1 MTTVNR
7 LVLSAALALVLAAC
21 GGGGGTDDGGGGSTT
36 GGTTGST
43 TGGTTGGGTTGG
55 GTSGGGTSG
64 GTSTG
69 GGTPSPTSC
78 QNDFTPDRVAAGENC
93 DPALNRA
100 KFCPLVSAP
109 DLLTSRTTVI
119 PCDGVEVTSNSAS
132 GGGFTTQY
140 LAIRPTGGGT
150 PSAIYMAL
158 HYLNANTSYYAN
170 LIRMSELAK
179 ARNILVLIPQAPGDG
194 GLLTLPVLGGLP
206 SPNTGLLSR
215 WPTMVNQAVENNLQ
229 LLDGVVADARNRF
242 SASGAPLYVA
252 GLSNGTPMAYFYACG
267 RADRVE
273 AVLAVA
279 GTQTAEAA
287 ATCRPNRPVG
297 LVIVHGTSDPI
308 VPYNGL
314 LGLTRSVPENYADF
328 KTYDQCTGTDRRAT
342 LTGSDATI
350 QFTYASNCA
359 SGRKV
364 VLAQAINNG
373 HNWPGDD
380 ASVLPDM
387 GLNIGLFGPALDG
400 MDATIQ
406 GFDLLRYTAGN

>member
-1 MTTVNR
+1 MTIVNR
-7 LVLSAALALVLAAC
+7 PVLSALLALGLAAC
-21 GGGGGTDDGGGGSTT
+21 GGGGDDPDSGGGGGGS
-36 GGTTGST
+36 
-43 TGGTTGGGTTGG
+43 
-55 GTSGGGTSG
+55 
-64 GTSTG
+64 
-69 GGTPSPTSC
+69 PSPSSC
-78 QNDFTPDRVAAGENC
+78 QNDFTPARVAAGENC

-100 KFCPLVSAP
+100 TFCPLVSGA
-109 DLLTSRTTVI
+109 DTLRSRTTVI
-119 PCDGVEVTSNSAS
+119 PCDGVEVTENSAS
-132 GGGFTTQY
+132 GGGFTVQY
-140 LAIRPTGGGT
+140 LAIRPAAGGT
-150 PSAIYMAL
+150 PSAVYLAL

-179 ARNILVLIPQAPGDG
+179 ARNVLVLIPQAPGDG
-194 GLLTLPVLGGLP
+194 GLLTLPLGLP
-206 SPNTGLLSR
+206 SPNLGLLSR

-242 SASGAPLYVA
+242 SASTAPLYVS

-267 RADRVE
+267 RADQVE

-297 LVIVHGTSDPI
+297 LVIIHGTSDPV

-328 KTYDQCTGTDRRAT
+328 KTYDQCTGTDQMAT
-342 LTGSDATI
+342 LTTGGSTI
-350 QFTYASNCA
+350 QFSYAATCA

-364 VLAQAINNG
+364 VLAQAVNNG

-380 ASVLPDM
+380 ASVLPDT

-400 MDATIQ
+400 MDATVQ
-406 GFDLLRYTAGN
+406 GFDLLRYTAGR

>member
-21 GGGGGTDDGGGGSTT
+21 GGGGTDDGGGGGTT
-36 GGTTGST
+36 GGTTGT
-43 TGGTTGGGTTGG
+43 TTGGTTGG

-69 GGTPSPTSC
+69 GGAPSPTSC
-78 QNDFTPDRVAAGENC
+78 QNDFTPARVAAGENC

-100 KFCPLVSAP
+100 KFCPLVSGL
-109 DLLTSRTTVI
+109 DLLTSRTSVI
-119 PCDGVEVTSNSAS
+119 PCDGVEVSTHSAA

-140 LAIRPTGGGT
+140 LAIRPAAGGT

-179 ARNILVLIPQAPGDG
+179 ARNVLVLIPQAPGDG
-194 GLLTLPVLGGLP
+194 GLITLPIAGLP

-242 SASGAPLYVA
+242 SASAAPLYVS

-267 RADRVE
+267 RADQVE

-287 ATCRPNRPVG
+287 AICRPNRPVG
-297 LVIVHGTSDPI
+297 LVIVHGTSDFV

-314 LGLTRSVPENYADF
+314 LGLTRSVPQNYADF
-328 KTYDQCTGTDRRAT
+328 KTYDQCTGTDQRAT
-342 LTGSDATI
+342 LTSSGSTI
-350 QFTYASNCA
+350 QFSYAANCA

-380 ASVLPDM
+380 ASLLPDTA
-387 GLNIGLFGPALDG
+387 LNIGVFGPALDG

-406 GFDLLRYTAGN
+406 GFDLLRYTAGR